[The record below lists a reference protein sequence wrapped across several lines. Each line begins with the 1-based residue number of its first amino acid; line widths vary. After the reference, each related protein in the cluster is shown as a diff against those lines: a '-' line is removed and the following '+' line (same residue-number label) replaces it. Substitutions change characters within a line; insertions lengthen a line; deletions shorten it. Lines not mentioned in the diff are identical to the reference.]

1 MRRQTVTNVLLG
13 GLVLL
18 TAARLGWCGAKQL
31 TLRERVARGKAATA
45 LVEATR
51 DGRAQGTGSAFCVHE
66 TGLFVTNRHVLL
78 TRLPRSSREDV
89 RKIPLVKNVT
99 LILRPGE
106 TEQQEAQARALRVSD
121 DLDLALLRVEGV
133 GRKFSPLA
141 LGRVDGLV
149 ETTEVM
155 AFGFPFGKALAVK
168 AGSYPSIS
176 VNAGRITSMRRKDGA
191 LSQIQVDAVLN
202 PGNSG
207 GPVIDTRGEVIGVV
221 VSGIVGMGVNF
232 AIPVSHVRRFVA
244 EPDIQFTPPALGRA
258 NLHKPVEFY
267 ARAVSLLP
275 SAPPLTLELALSTGK
290 GPPRRHKMKLAD
302 GEYSVTAVPL
312 PAPEG
317 PRVLRLD
324 AKYADGSVS
333 GSVVDRAFTIAGKT
347 IKLSDVRTLRST
359 PKPQALLCDG
369 KVLNGAPSGLSQVP
383 VRIAGQTVRL
393 NLAGAIETSVY
404 SPADV
409 DTLVCAIVAFTGDR
423 EVARLTR
430 SIEIRGGSLTRVPS
444 LHNWTPEQRE
454 LYTHKVWVDGNW
466 AGHKHGDLVKGRMV
480 GKDAFARIQDGIDA
494 VKVPGIVFV
503 AEGTYR
509 ENVSLRDRVYVLG
522 SGADVTIIDGSGKKD
537 PTIVASSVGKDT
549 ILEGV
554 TITKGSGR
562 WLRGSYTYGGGV
574 YITKSSLTIRNTVIT
589 KNRATDGAG
598 GVEAYDSQIKLHNN
612 RIIDNRGWWGGAI
625 SVHRSQVEIVG
636 NVIEQHRCGYGGGVL
651 ITESSNAS
659 IVNNQITRSHV
670 SAIAVMRSSTASIVN
685 NTICSNKSKGI
696 VVGERSRTKSVVAI
710 TNCIL
715 WGNGDDLVRCA
726 ATYSNIE
733 DGDEGKGNLSAL
745 PLFVGG
751 SEGDYRLKPNS
762 PCIDAGTHKGIPTSD
777 LQRNPRPVD
786 GDGDRV
792 AIADIGAYEYVP
804 AKERK

>member
-1 MRRQTVTNVLLG
+1 MKRQTITNVLVG

-18 TAARLGWCGAKQL
+18 TPARLAWCGAKQL
-31 TLRERVARGKAATA
+31 TLRERVALGKAATA

-78 TRLPRSSREDV
+78 TRRPRSSREDV
-89 RKIPLVKNVT
+89 RKITLVKDVT
-99 LILRPGE
+99 LVLRPGE
-106 TEQQEAQARALRVSD
+106 TKQEEVQARVLRVSD
-121 DLDLALLRVEGV
+121 DLDLALLRVEGA
-133 GRKFSPLA
+133 GGKFSPLA
-141 LGRVDGLV
+141 LGKVDGLV
-149 ETTEVM
+149 ETAEVM

-176 VNAGRITSMRRKDGA
+176 VNAGRITSMRRKAGA

-221 VSGIVGMGVNF
+221 VSGVLGMGVNF
-232 AIPVSHVRRFVA
+232 AIPVSHVRQFVA
-244 EPDIQFTPPALGRA
+244 EPDIQFTPPPLGRA
-258 NLHKPVEFY
+258 NLRSPVEFR

-275 SAPPLTLELALSTGK
+275 SAAPLTLELALSTGK
-290 GPPRRHKMKLAD
+290 GPSRRHKMKLAN

-324 AKYADGSVS
+324 VKYADGSVS
-333 GSVVDRAFTIAGKT
+333 GSVVDRAFRVGDRTV
-347 IKLSDVRTLRST
+347 KLSNVRTLQGA
-359 PKPQALLCDG
+359 PKPQALLCEG
-369 KVLNGAPSGLSQVP
+369 KVLNGTPSGLSQVP
-383 VRIAGQTVRL
+383 VRIAGQSLQL
-393 NLAGAIETSVY
+393 NLTSATEVSIY
-404 SPADV
+404 SPSDI
-409 DTLVCAIVAFTGDR
+409 DTLVCAIVALTGNK

-430 SIEIRGGSLTRVPS
+430 SVEIRGGRLTRAPS
-444 LHNWTPEQRE
+444 LHSWTPEQRE
-454 LYTHKVWVDGNW
+454 LYTHKVWVDDDW
-466 AGHKHGDLVKGRMV
+466 AGKKHGDLLKGRMV
-480 GKDAFARIQDGIDA
+480 GRDAFAKIQDGIDA
-494 VKVPGIVFV
+494 VKAPGIVFV
-503 AEGTYR
+503 AAGTYR
-509 ENVSLRDRVYVLG
+509 ENISLRDRVYVLG
-522 SGADVTIIDGSGKKD
+522 SGADATIIDGSGKKD
-537 PTIVASSVGKDT
+537 PTVVASSVGKDT

-562 WLRGSYTYGGGV
+562 WLRSSYTYGGGV

-636 NVIEQHRCGYGGGVL
+636 NVIEQHRCGYGGGIL
-651 ITESSNAS
+651 ITDSSNAS

-685 NTICSNKSKGI
+685 NTICTNKGKG
-696 VVGERSRTKSVVAI
+696 VVLGERSRTQSVVAI

-733 DGDEGKGNLSAL
+733 DGNEGKGNLSAL
-745 PLFVGG
+745 PLFVRE

-762 PCIDAGTHKGIPTSD
+762 PCIDAGTHKGIPTND

-792 AIADIGAYEYVP
+792 AIADMGAYEYVP
-804 AKERK
+804 AEERN